1 MIKNSRLKDCF
12 CEGDVSVVVKVALI
26 QFNIVS
32 GDLDHNLTTVTEQIE
47 IAAQGHA
54 DLILLPELWNCGYD
68 LLHLPHLAQGLQGPT
83 VSTIRELAKKYKL
96 FIFAGSIAEKKD
108 GVYYNTTVAIDQKGS
123 IVGKY
128 RKIHL
133 FSLGFEEDK
142 FFSGG
147 EDWGLV
153 ETPWG
158 LAGMIIC
165 YDLRFPELMRN
176 LALRGAR
183 FIVVPA
189 QWPESKVD
197 QWITFCKA
205 RALENQV
212 YLFGTNCTGT
222 DLEIPYPGKS
232 LIVSPWGDVIKE
244 GTSNQEVVLAD
255 IDMDEVDKA
264 REALPALFERR
275 SILDEIDNSQ
285 F

>member
-1 MIKNSRLKDCF
+1 M
-12 CEGDVSVVVKVALI
+12 VVKVALI